1 MDDATLSSLPDDP
14 EMLRQM
20 IVTLT
25 QQRDE
30 WKHRHDEWKHRHDEW
45 KHRHDEFQIK
55 FLRAEV
61 ELLRLKKW
69 YYGRKADSFTS
80 SRDIDQML
88 LAFGEA
94 LDARPVNQEDLTGV
108 IPPQATPA
116 TQQGSGES
124 SESPESVEVKSHRRV
139 KRSRRNLAAFDDLP
153 VSRREHDLKEEE
165 KPCPCCG
172 EMRQRIGEETSWQ
185 IELIPA
191 RFERIE
197 HVRIKYA
204 CKHCEGNALNP
215 QIELA
220 DKPRSPI
227 EKGLAGPGLLSY
239 IVTSKYSDYLPLY
252 RLEAIFERNGFE
264 IDRSTLGVWCRDVA
278 ETLLPLYKL
287 MKERLLL
294 SHLIATDDTTM
305 PMLSPGKGKTTTA
318 RMWVY
323 VGDEINPYN
332 LFDFTLSRN
341 RDGPNEFLS
350 GFARKLLADGYGGYN
365 EIVLSNDITR
375 CGCWAHVRRKFIDA
389 EKTAPAIAEEAVKFI
404 GQLYTIESEAKE
416 KSNEERLCLRQARSQ
431 AILETLKDRLFTWKA
446 QLLPKHPMADAVNY
460 ALNQWEA
467 LSVFVSDGAVP
478 IDNNISEREIKR
490 IVLNRKNSLFVGNP
504 RGGETAAILASLTS
518 TCRRHNIDPQH
529 YFTQL
534 LTNLPDTPINQLPS
548 LLPDEWKKHHA
559 MPRV

>member
-14 EMLRQM
+14 QTLKQM
-20 IVTLT
+20 IASFS
-25 QQRDE
+25 QRE
-30 WKHRHDEWKHRHDEW
+30 KELARQRDEW

-55 FLRAEV
+55 LLRAEV

-80 SRDIDQML
+80 ARDIDQML

-94 LDARPVNQEDLTGV
+94 LDVRQVNEADLTGV
-108 IPPQATPA
+108 IPPEAP
-116 TQQGSGES
+116 GMSGTTDSSLDQSAES
-124 SESPESVEVKSHRRV
+124 AQESKAIRRV

-153 VSRREHDLKEEE
+153 VTRREHDLKDEE

-172 EMRQRIGEETSWQ
+172 EMRQRIGEERSWQ
-185 IELIPA
+185 IERIPEH
-191 RFERIE
+191 FERIE
-197 HVRIKYA
+197 HVRIRYA
-204 CKHCEGNALNP
+204 CKACDQNGENP

-227 EKGLAGPGLLSY
+227 EKGLPGPGLLAY
-239 IVTSKYSDYLPLY
+239 IVTSKFSDYLPLY
-252 RLEAIFERNGFE
+252 RLENQFERNGFE

-278 ETLLPLYKL
+278 EILSPLHRL

-294 SHLIATDDTTM
+294 SHLVCTDDTTM
-305 PMLSPGKGKTTTA
+305 PMLAPGKGKTTTA

-323 VGDEINPYN
+323 VGDEVNPYN

-341 RDGPNEFLS
+341 RDGPSTFLA

-365 EIVLSNDITR
+365 EIVVSNDIIR

-389 EKTAPAIAEEAVKFI
+389 EKTAPAIAEEAVKLI
-404 GQLYTIESEAKE
+404 GQLYAIEAEAKE
-416 KSNEERLCLRQARSQ
+416 MSHADRLYLRQARSQ
-431 AILETLKDRLFTWKA
+431 AILTTLEDRLFTWKD
-446 QLLPKHPMADAVNY
+446 QLLPKHPMAEAVGY
-460 ALNQWEA
+460 ALRQGDA

-490 IVLNRKNSLFVGNP
+490 IVLNRKNSLFVGNE

-518 TCRRHNIDPQH
+518 TCRRHSINPQH
-529 YFTQL
+529 YLTQL
-534 LTNLPDTPINQLPS
+534 LTNLPDTPLSQLHQW
-548 LLPDEWKKHHA
+548 LPDEWKKCYGA
-559 MPRV
+559 TGV